1 MTQQLPENIVNLL
14 VSNTE
19 PMVNNFNKI
28 VSWLIKGTE
37 SEHKLPPAVASFL
50 EDFAGVKQQADENAK
65 ALATAI
71 ELVEQLNKTLAEQAE
86 QNAALKGHVADLK
99 GHVADLKGH
108 VADLI
113 TKVNALEVAESK
125 PKTRKKV
132 ETNAETVAEPEQQ
145 APAET
150 AAPAE
155 TTQDEVTITAEAV
168 GAGEIGTVGLGEL
181 ARMIDNVLAPSGTAP
196 SGAPASAAPQ
206 TTAAPV
212 MDIL

>member
-1 MTQQLPENIVNLL
+1 MTQQLPENIVTLL
-14 VSNTE
+14 ANNTGA
-19 PMVNNFNKI
+19 MVNNFNKI

-37 SEHKLPPAVASFL
+37 SEHKLPPAVAAFL
-50 EDFAGVKQQADENAK
+50 EDYSGVKERADENAK
-65 ALATAI
+65 ALATAL
-71 ELVEQLNKTLAEQAE
+71 ELIEQLNKTLAEQAE
-86 QNAALKGHVADLK
+86 QNAALK

>member
-1 MTQQLPENIVNLL
+1 MTQQLPENIVTLL
-14 VSNTE
+14 ANNTE

-37 SEHKLPPAVASFL
+37 SEHKLPPAVAAFL
-50 EDFAGVKQQADENAK
+50 EDYSGVKERADENAK
-65 ALATAI
+65 ALATAL
-71 ELVEQLNKTLAEQAE
+71 ELIEQLNKTLAEQAE
-86 QNAALKGHVADLK
+86 QNAALK

>member
-37 SEHKLPPAVASFL
+37 SEHKLPPAVAAFL
-50 EDFAGVKQQADENAK
+50 EDYAGVKGRADENAK
-65 ALATAI
+65 ALATAL
-71 ELVEQLNKTLAEQAE
+71 ELIEQLNKTLAEQTE
-86 QNAALKGHVADLK
+86 QNSA
-99 GHVADLKGH
+99 LKGH

-113 TKVNALEVAESK
+113 TKVNALEVAETK
-125 PKTRKKV
+125 PKSRKKA
-132 ETNAETVAEPEQQ
+132 EPKAETVAEPEQQ

-150 AAPAE
+150 AAPA
-155 TTQDEVTITAEAV
+155 QDEVTLTAEAV

-196 SGAPASAAPQ
+196 SAAPQ
-206 TTAAPV
+206 TTTAPV
-212 MDIL
+212 MDSL

>member
-50 EDFAGVKQQADENAK
+50 EDYAGVKQQADENAK
-65 ALATAI
+65 ALATALEI
-71 ELVEQLNKTLAEQAE
+71 VEQLNKTLAEQAE
-86 QNAALKGHVADLK
+86 QNAALKGHVADL
-99 GHVADLKGH
+99 
-108 VADLI
+108 I
-113 TKVNALEVAESK
+113 TKVNALEVAETK
-125 PKTRKKV
+125 PKSRKKA
-132 ETNAETVAEPEQQ
+132 EPKAETVAEPEQQ

-150 AAPAE
+150 AAPA
-155 TTQDEVTITAEAV
+155 QDEVTLTAEAV

-196 SGAPASAAPQ
+196 SAAPQ
-206 TTAAPV
+206 TTTAPV
-212 MDIL
+212 MDSL

>member
-50 EDFAGVKQQADENAK
+50 EDYAGVKQQADENAK
-65 ALATAI
+65 ALATAL
-71 ELVEQLNKTLAEQAE
+71 ELVGQLNKTLAEQTE
-86 QNAALKGHVADLK
+86 QNAA
-99 GHVADLKGH
+99 LKGH

-113 TKVNALEVAESK
+113 TKVNALEVAETK
-125 PKTRKKV
+125 PKSRKKA
-132 ETNAETVAEPEQQ
+132 EPKAETVAAPEQQ

-150 AAPAE
+150 AAPA
-155 TTQDEVTITAEAV
+155 QDEVTLTAEAV

-196 SGAPASAAPQ
+196 SAAPQ
-206 TTAAPV
+206 TTTAPV
-212 MDIL
+212 MDSL

>member
-50 EDFAGVKQQADENAK
+50 EDYAGVKQQADENAK
-65 ALATAI
+65 ALATALEI
-71 ELVEQLNKTLAEQAE
+71 VEQLNKTLAEQAE
-86 QNAALKGHVADLK
+86 QNAALKGHVADL
-99 GHVADLKGH
+99 
-108 VADLI
+108 I
-113 TKVNALEVAESK
+113 TKVNALEVAETK
-125 PKTRKKV
+125 PKSRKKA
-132 ETNAETVAEPEQQ
+132 EPKAETVAEPEQQ
-145 APAET
+145 ATVEATPPA
-150 AAPAE
+150 
-155 TTQDEVTITAEAV
+155 QDEVTLTAEAV

-196 SGAPASAAPQ
+196 SAAPQ
-206 TTAAPV
+206 TTTAPV
-212 MDIL
+212 MDSL

>member
-14 VSNTE
+14 ANNTE

-50 EDFAGVKQQADENAK
+50 EDYAGVKQQADENAK
-65 ALATAI
+65 ALATAL
-71 ELVEQLNKTLAEQAE
+71 ELIGQLNKTLAEQAE
-86 QNAALKGHVADLK
+86 QNAALKGHVADL
-99 GHVADLKGH
+99 
-108 VADLI
+108 I
-113 TKVNALEVAESK
+113 TKVNALEVAETK
-125 PKTRKKV
+125 PKSRKKA
-132 ETNAETVAEPEQQ
+132 EPKAETVAEPEQQ

-150 AAPAE
+150 AAPA
-155 TTQDEVTITAEAV
+155 QDEVTLTAEAV

-196 SGAPASAAPQ
+196 SAAPQ
-206 TTAAPV
+206 TTTAPV
-212 MDIL
+212 MDSL

>member
-50 EDFAGVKQQADENAK
+50 EDYAGVKQQADENAK
-65 ALATAI
+65 ALATAL
-71 ELVEQLNKTLAEQAE
+71 ELVGQLNKTLAEQAE
-86 QNAALKGHVADLK
+86 QNAALKGHVADL
-99 GHVADLKGH
+99 
-108 VADLI
+108 I
-113 TKVNALEVAESK
+113 TKVNALEVAETK
-125 PKTRKKV
+125 PKTRKKA
-132 ETNAETVAEPEQQ
+132 EPKAETVAEAEQQ

-150 AAPAE
+150 AAHA
-155 TTQDEVTITAEAV
+155 QDEVALTAEAV

-196 SGAPASAAPQ
+196 SAAPQ
-206 TTAAPV
+206 TTTAPV
-212 MDIL
+212 MDSL

>member
-50 EDFAGVKQQADENAK
+50 EDYAGVKQQADENAK
-65 ALATAI
+65 ALATALEI
-71 ELVEQLNKTLAEQAE
+71 VEQLNKTLAEQAE
-86 QNAALKGHVADLK
+86 QNAALKGHVADL
-99 GHVADLKGH
+99 
-108 VADLI
+108 I
-113 TKVNALEVAESK
+113 TKVIAIEVAESK
-125 PKTRKKV
+125 PKTRKKA
-132 ETNAETVAEPEQQ
+132 EPKAETVAEPEQQ

-150 AAPAE
+150 AAPA
-155 TTQDEVTITAEAV
+155 QDEVTLTAEAV

-196 SGAPASAAPQ
+196 SAAPQ
-206 TTAAPV
+206 TTTAPV
-212 MDIL
+212 MDSL

>member
-50 EDFAGVKQQADENAK
+50 EDYAGVKQQADENAK
-65 ALATAI
+65 ALATAL
-71 ELVEQLNKTLAEQAE
+71 ELIEQLNKTLAEQAE
-86 QNAALKGHVADLK
+86 QNAALKGHVADL
-99 GHVADLKGH
+99 
-108 VADLI
+108 I
-113 TKVNALEVAESK
+113 TKVNALEVAETK
-125 PKTRKKV
+125 PKSRKKA
-132 ETNAETVAEPEQQ
+132 EPKAETVAEPEQQ

-150 AAPAE
+150 AAPA
-155 TTQDEVTITAEAV
+155 QDEVTLTAEAV

-196 SGAPASAAPQ
+196 SAAPQ
-206 TTAAPV
+206 TTTAPV
-212 MDIL
+212 MDSL

>member
-50 EDFAGVKQQADENAK
+50 EDYAGVKQQADENAK
-65 ALATAI
+65 ALATAL
-71 ELVEQLNKTLAEQAE
+71 ELVGQLNKTLAEQAE
-86 QNAALKGHVADLK
+86 QNAALKGHVADL
-99 GHVADLKGH
+99 
-108 VADLI
+108 I
-113 TKVNALEVAESK
+113 TKVNALEVAETK
-125 PKTRKKV
+125 PKSRKKA
-132 ETNAETVAEPEQQ
+132 ETKAETVAEPEQQ
-145 APAET
+145 APAGT
-150 AAPAE
+150 AAPA
-155 TTQDEVTITAEAV
+155 QDEVTLTAEAV

-196 SGAPASAAPQ
+196 SAAPQ
-206 TTAAPV
+206 TTTAPV
-212 MDIL
+212 MDSL